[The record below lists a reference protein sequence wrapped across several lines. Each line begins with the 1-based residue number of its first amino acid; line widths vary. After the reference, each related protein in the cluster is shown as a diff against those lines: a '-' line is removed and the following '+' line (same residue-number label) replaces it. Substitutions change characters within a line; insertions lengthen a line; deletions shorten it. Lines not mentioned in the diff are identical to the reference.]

1 LAHPDSAKITITAL
15 MQRTGHFRL
24 LICLVL
30 IFAEAGFRVFTWAC
44 VMPPGTIG
52 VLSTIV
58 MNLRSAGSAVA
69 ATAVPSH
76 AAMPRETVSDI
87 RRETVSTEAVSDML
101 RKMLATMCVAETV
114 VVVEVVEGAK
124 TEVERIVDLIVSV
137 SAISVVGVG
146 IRIPGRAVTRHSRAR
161 RNDKPDTQQ
170 ERHCLHKSNA
180 ALHCSLHRYRG
191 G

>member
-1 LAHPDSAKITITAL
+1 
-15 MQRTGHFRL
+15 
-24 LICLVL
+24 
-30 IFAEAGFRVFTWAC
+30 
-44 VMPPGTIG
+44 MPPGRIG

-58 MNLRSAGSAVA
+58 MNLLSARSAVA
-69 ATAVPSH
+69 AAAVPAH
-76 AAMPRETVSDI
+76 APMPRETVSDI
-87 RRETVSTEAVSDML
+87 RCETVSAEAVSDML

-114 VVVEVVEGAK
+114 VMVEVVEGAK

-146 IRIPGRAVTRHSRAR
+146 IRIPGRAVPRHSRAR
-161 RNDKPDTQQ
+161 GNDQPDTQQ
-170 ERHCLHKSNA
+170 ERYCLHKSNA